1 MSIVVA
7 TFLLL
12 LLALQEDVTDP
23 GCSQWVKQSF
33 PAPLRWGP
41 QTMYCNEDII
51 TSTPRAEEEEAGER
65 FLRCWETEA
74 EMKEDYCRFSL

>member
-33 PAPLRWGP
+33 L
-41 QTMYCNEDII
+41 QTVYCNEDII